1 MLTPEWAAG
10 RRQHHSTVAS
20 DASRSLCQLYDLY
33 LARPNREARQLSKAY
48 FDTVL
53 TVAVSLAV
61 VLAGLKWGWDMRL
74 TFVLGGGVYFAVYR
88 GLDLVEV
95 WWDTLRAMGIGAL
108 LAVPRVVKTR
118 FSSKSHYPQWW
129 YNSYAVLVLLC
140 LFPIPVVCLYEMSL
154 EASTVFVFCW
164 VVILAGM
171 YLTPAAPPFAVV
183 SAASSLDSID
193 LVAQL
198 AFRIFQLRV
207 VSLLDHEML
216 LPASPARLVPQ
227 VRARYQFAKAQ
238 SLFRTRK
245 DWKEVFLQYAALT
258 RVLIVD
264 AREPPTPPVD
274 FEVSQIVQHEPLLKK
289 TLFVGTAEGEFPLF
303 TELKER
309 PSRASLVADAD
320 LEVLVWALARHPQ
333 AVTNSD
339 GFLWHPQLL
348 PEYRDRSAAKAPAP
362 PARYTN
368 GRYAFSFEL
377 PEGWTAYP
385 ASDPLD
391 KGPTLDDEVM
401 LRHRTDCRST
411 IHLAV
416 GPFGSAEQEL
426 NDPNVRARR
435 LGDYLKSEWG
445 RTIKQPVR
453 IGEQW
458 GVTDNVVAI
467 SYQVSH
473 KILGIVPFWR
483 EPGEKVSI
491 VHDGLEYTFTCCGDS
506 SAALQAIRR
515 TFVFG
520 RR

>member
-1 MLTPEWAAG
+1 MLTPEWAVK
-10 RRQHHSTVAS
+10 RRQYHSTIAS
-20 DASRSLCQLYDLY
+20 DASQSLCQLYDLY
-33 LARPNREARQLSKAY
+33 LARPNREARQLFKAY

-53 TVAVSLAV
+53 TVALSLAV
-61 VLAGLKWGWDMRL
+61 VLAGLKLGWDMRL
-74 TFVLGGGVYFAVYR
+74 TFVLGGGVYFALYR

-95 WWDTLRAMGIGAL
+95 WWDALRAMGIRAMS
-108 LAVPRVVKTR
+108 AVPRVMRIR
-118 FSSKSHYPQWW
+118 FSSQSHYPQWW

-140 LFPIPVVCLYEMSL
+140 LFPIPVICLYQMSPL
-154 EASTVFVFCW
+154 TTTIFVFCW

-198 AFRIFQLRV
+198 TFRIFQLRV
-207 VSLLDHEML
+207 VSLLDHELL
-216 LPASPARLVPQ
+216 LPASPARPAPQ

-238 SLFRTRK
+238 YLFRTRG
-245 DWKEVFLQYAALT
+245 DWKEVFLQYAAIT

-309 PSRASLVADAD
+309 PNRASLVADAD

-339 GFLWHPQLL
+339 GFLWHSQLL
-348 PEYRDRSAAKAPAP
+348 PEYRDGSTGKAPAA

-377 PEGWTAYP
+377 PEGWTVYP

-391 KGPTLDDEVM
+391 KRQSRDEEVM
-401 LRHRTDCRST
+401 LRHKTDSRST

-416 GPFGSAEQEL
+416 GPFGTAEQEL

-435 LGDYLKSEWG
+435 LEDYLKSEWG

-453 IGEQW
+453 IREQW

-467 SYQVSH
+467 SYQISH

-483 EPGEKVSI
+483 EPGEMVSL

-515 TFVFG
+515 SFG
-520 RR
+520 FGQR